1 MERLSEQQQS
11 SNNSRHQHSRPL
23 QQQQQQQKWSSSN
36 SKAKARAGKM
46 GSLWRSEEM
55 NLVQLYVQY
64 DAAHDTF
71 DELGE
76 LGLVQFHD
84 VCDPRTPQ
92 APAGV

>member
-1 MERLSEQQQS
+1 
-11 SNNSRHQHSRPL
+11 
-23 QQQQQQQKWSSSN
+23 
-36 SKAKARAGKM
+36 M